1 MNQKRITDLT
11 IEDFKAVITEVVVTQ
26 LQQWFGKP
34 NSSIATFKPEPT
46 IPTNQPYVNA
56 EGVYILPTRTP
67 EEIAARAKALIDL
80 FSEWDRE
87 DDADEQRETWEYLQQ
102 VLGEELITE
111 RPLSLTA

>member
-11 IEDFKAVITEVVVTQ
+11 IEDLKAVITEVMVTQ

-34 NSSIATFKPEPT
+34 NSSITTVKPEPS

-67 EEIAARAKALIDL
+67 EEQMQCNQALIALLD
-80 FSEWDRE
+80 EWVE
-87 DDADEQRETWEYLQQ
+87 EGDAEEQRETYEYLQQ
-102 VLGEELITE
+102 NSSENQQHN
-111 RPLSLTA
+111 RPLQAA

>member
-1 MNQKRITDLT
+1 MNQKKITDLT
-11 IEDFKAVITEVVVTQ
+11 IEDLKALITEVVVTQ

-34 NSSIATFKPEPT
+34 NSSITTVKPEPT
-46 IPTNQPYVNA
+46 IPIKQPYVNA

-67 EEIAARAKALIDL
+67 EEIEARAKALIDL
-80 FSEWDRE
+80 FNEWDRQ

-102 VLGEELITE
+102 ALGEEVITE

>member
-1 MNQKRITDLT
+1 SIITT
-11 IEDFKAVITEVVVTQ
+11 
-26 LQQWFGKP
+26 
-34 NSSIATFKPEPT
+34 KPEPT

-67 EEIAARAKALIDL
+67 EEIAARAKALSDL

-87 DDADEQRETWEYLQQ
+87 EDADEQRETWEYLQQ
-102 VLGEELITE
+102 SLGEELVTE